1 MSDTWDLDDWWQMFG
16 WYSKDNAIRSMNRE
30 GIRYSILGPASSAG
44 RPPSNQILM
53 DKEAFQ
59 KLCKV
64 APRPLDDQIRE
75 ALLPPPDSVAA
86 KAILDSIIMK
96 TAIITD
102 TSARDTAIA
111 CATSEDDVAL
121 AHTLHHR
128 KIWPHLIER
137 DKLVDKAFA
146 LDGVK
151 TELMSYVREISMR
164 TK

>member
-1 MSDTWDLDDWWQMFG
+1 MSDTWDLDDWWQTLG
-16 WYSKDNAIRSMNRE
+16 WQQKSNAVRSMNRA
-30 GIRYSILGPASSAG
+30 GIQYKIFPGPACTSSAAG
-44 RPPSNQILM
+44 RILM

-64 APRPLDDQIRE
+64 APRPLYDQVCE
-75 ALLPPPDSVAA
+75 TLLPPDSVAA

-102 TSARDTAIA
+102 TSARDAAIA

-137 DKLVDKAFA
+137 DKLVDEAFA